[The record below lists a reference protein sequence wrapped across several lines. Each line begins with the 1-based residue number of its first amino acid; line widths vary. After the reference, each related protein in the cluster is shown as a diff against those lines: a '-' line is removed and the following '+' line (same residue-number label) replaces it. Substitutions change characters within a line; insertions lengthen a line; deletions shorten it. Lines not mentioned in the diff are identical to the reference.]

1 LRARHEGYDAHC
13 SAWRYAAHLGEIPMG
28 RWRDRFGAGGLSHT
42 REAAERFPNAPRLL
56 ADCIDHRTPIGT
68 YALDDTLPASVHTS
82 LDVRISCSSEVRAFE
97 EAADRQQA
105 PRRCLWLTSSLLAI
119 SPTRMPWRPARSPS
133 RRASP
138 RCNDA
143 APLTTDPDEQL
154 RRQPAEARRL
164 PNRRCP
170 KRGPAARSHFGPA

>member
-1 LRARHEGYDAHC
+1 MALRGA
-13 SAWRYAAHLGEIPMG
+13 LGRDPDGALERSIRCG
-28 RWRDRFGAGGLSHT
+28 RSIAYTGSGGTLP
-42 REAAERFPNAPRLL
+42 ERPKLL